1 MNKVLL
7 YGLFLTTRTWRKGR
21 QFVFHWNAFLWHPFI
36 SFPMKIQWIYTELSV
51 ELRNYLPENNEGK
64 LSSQSWFQ
72 LCEGWILTRII
83 QGGRTGVEWN
93 ARRLVTLLYW
103 TQVVELAQLL
113 GPEVEF
119 CAWAR
124 STVDLDRDAKIS
136 VNSLFIDNKIT
147 NLNDIQ

>member
-1 MNKVLL
+1 M
-7 YGLFLTTRTWRKGR
+7 
-21 QFVFHWNAFLWHPFI
+21 
-36 SFPMKIQWIYTELSV
+36 IQRSQTKLGV
-51 ELRNYLPENNEGK
+51 ALDHYLPENNEGK
-64 LSSQSWFQ
+64 LGSQSWFQ

-83 QGGRTGVEWN
+83 QGGSTGVEWN

-119 CAWAR
+119 CAWAW
-124 STVDLDRDAKIS
+124 STVDLDVDAKIN
-136 VNSLFIDNKIT
+136 VNSLFIDNEIT